1 MYAQTQEPM
10 QMENEGATHF
20 QPGVGCFLSYVSP
33 PILQKAHSRANT
45 GVV

>member
-1 MYAQTQEPM
+1 MYAQTQDPM

-20 QPGVGCFLSYVSP
+20 QPGVGCFLSY
-33 PILQKAHSRANT
+33 IARTAHSRAYA